1 MYFPVSRAVFSPLP
15 HSPPLQNFAS
25 ALIPYELISAGVF
38 AMLIGMMLHPL
49 AERFGFCREG
59 IAFTSK
65 KILKGS
71 IVLMGIT
78 LSFSQVLE
86 VGKFS
91 LIVMCFTLTA
101 AFGFGNLFGRMFG
114 MNWKLSNLISAGT
127 GICGGSA
134 IAAISPTID
143 ADDSDIAYA
152 ISATFLFDIVMVILF
167 PIMGRAAGM
176 SDMGFGLWAGTAVND
191 TSSVV
196 AAGYA
201 FSDLAGQFSTIV
213 KLTRHPLDRSHR
225 HSLRLYQRAGE
236 GKGRRNR
243 RRADSGLGAP
253 DLSLVHLALS
263 GDGCGAQSSRRNGR
277 GRRVGNERRRGG
289 RFRRRPLLAEQIRNG
304 HGPWCDRTEDRFQK
318 RRQKRLYPDAARI
331 YHFGAG
337 CYRFFRRAGHAGT
350 ALTGRPPSNERGRR
364 NFIPA
369 LISALAG

>member
-1 MYFPVSRAVFSPLP
+1 MMNVFSRLAGGI
-15 HSPPLQNFAS
+15 LAAAALAAAAKFCS

-213 KLTRHPLDRSHR
+213 KLTRTLAIIPITLVLAFVRARKEKNTAGAGKVSLKKIFPFFVLFFVLASVVTTLFQLPAAVTAPLKELSKFFIIMAMAAIGLNTNIVHLVRT
-225 HSLRLYQRAGE
+225 G
-236 GKGRRNR
+236 GKPILLGFCCWVGI
-243 RRADSGLGAP
+243 ACVSLGA
-253 DLSLVHLALS
+253 
-263 GDGCGAQSSRRNGR
+263 QK
-277 GRRVGNERRRGG
+277 
-289 RFRRRPLLAEQIRNG
+289 LLG
-304 HGPWCDRTEDRFQK
+304 LW
-318 RRQKRLYPDAARI
+318 
-331 YHFGAG
+331 
-337 CYRFFRRAGHAGT
+337 
-350 ALTGRPPSNERGRR
+350 
-364 NFIPA
+364 
-369 LISALAG
+369 

>member
-1 MYFPVSRAVFSPLP
+1 MVFFPSSRAVFSPLP
-15 HSPPLQNFAS
+15 HSPPLAKFCS

-65 KILKGS
+65 KDSQGLNRSDGDTRAFSS
-71 IVLMGIT
+71 IGG
-78 LSFSQVLE
+78 
-86 VGKFS
+86 GKIFA
-91 LIVMCFTLTA
+91 LVMCFTLTA

-236 GKGRRNR
+236 GKGRRKPPEGGFR
-243 RRADSGLGAP
+243 SRCAGSFPGSSCSFWGWLRCAVFSTQWPRPA
-253 DLSLVHLALS
+253 
-263 GDGCGAQSSRRNGR
+263 CG
-277 GRRVGNERRRGG
+277 E
-289 RFRRRPLLAEQIRNG
+289 
-304 HGPWCDRTEDRFQK
+304 
-318 RRQKRLYPDAARI
+318 
-331 YHFGAG
+331 
-337 CYRFFRRAGHAGT
+337 
-350 ALTGRPPSNERGRR
+350 
-364 NFIPA
+364 
-369 LISALAG
+369 

>member
-1 MYFPVSRAVFSPLP
+1 MNSVSRCLSGILVAASLAVAAKLC
-15 HSPPLQNFAS
+15 S

-38 AMLIGMMLHPL
+38 AMLIGMLLHPVVR
-49 AERFGFCREG
+49 RFGYCQEG
-59 IAFTSK
+59 LAFTSK

-101 AFGFGNLFGRMFG
+101 AFGFGNLFGRMFH

-176 SDMGFGLWAGTAVND
+176 SDMGYGLWAGTAVND

-213 KLTRHPLDRSHR
+213 KLTRTLSIVPIVLIFAYVNERIKAKASGA
-225 HSLRLYQRAGE
+225 SGQRARVSIKKIFPWFILLFLGMVAVRSVLD
-236 GKGRRNR
+236 GFAATGVMGLSAASVGGLASVISNLSKFGMVM
-243 RRADSGLGAP
+243 ALGAIGLKT
-253 DLSLVHLALS
+253 DFKNVAKS
-263 GDGCGAQSSRRNGR
+263 GF
-277 GRRVGNERRRGG
+277 V
-289 RFRRRPLLAEQIRNG
+289 PML
-304 HGPWCDRTEDRFQK
+304 HG
-318 RRQKRLYPDAARI
+318 
-331 YHFGAG
+331 
-337 CYRFFRRAGHAGT
+337 
-350 ALTGRPPSNERGRR
+350 
-364 NFIPA
+364 FI
-369 LISALAG
+369 ISALVVIVSFGAQAMLGQL